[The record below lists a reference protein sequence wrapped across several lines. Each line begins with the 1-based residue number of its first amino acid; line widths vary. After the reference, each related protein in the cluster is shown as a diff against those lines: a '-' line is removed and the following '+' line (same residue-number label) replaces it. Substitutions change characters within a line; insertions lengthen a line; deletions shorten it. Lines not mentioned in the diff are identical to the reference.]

1 MKSGVYGHTITYF
14 YSRGAPKVYQSLEHE
29 AADKLEGLYLHG
41 SIVLDAYV
49 KDCSDIDFAAVTR
62 NRLAEA
68 EIHTLKKIHEEIA
81 G

>member
-1 MKSGVYGHTITYF
+1 MIILLHNSIQEVLQGYI
-14 YSRGAPKVYQSLEHE
+14 SLWKMRLP
-29 AADKLEGLYLHG
+29 DKLEGLYLHG